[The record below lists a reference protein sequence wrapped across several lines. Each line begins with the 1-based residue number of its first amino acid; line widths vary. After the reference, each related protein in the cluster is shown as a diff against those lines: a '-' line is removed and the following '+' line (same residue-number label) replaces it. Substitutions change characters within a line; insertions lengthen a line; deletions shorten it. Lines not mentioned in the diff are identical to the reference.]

1 MPNPQMKTTALTPLQ
16 WKGFK
21 DALPSKIDSLR
32 VGIIVV
38 WRGGCE
44 MLPQVAEA
52 FGQTVVSTIALHTDA
67 EELAAS
73 LAEHR
78 LYLRTRQKKF
88 G

>member
-1 MPNPQMKTTALTPLQ
+1 MPNPQTKTTALTPPQ

-21 DALPSKIDSLR
+21 DGLPSKVDPLR
-32 VGIIVV
+32 VGTIVV
-38 WRGGCE
+38 RRGICE

-78 LYLRTRQKKF
+78 LYLTTRQKKF